1 MFDWIADPNIWAS
14 LLTLTFLEIVLG
26 IDNII
31 FLSIIT
37 ERVAEN
43 RRILAQRLGLGLA
56 LFGRIA
62 LLAGLVWLTK
72 LTQPLFEV
80 FSLEVSWRDIILMA
94 GGLFLLAKA
103 TSEIHHSVEGAE
115 AQAGGGKAASF
126 AVAIVQILAIDL
138 VFSLDSVITAVG
150 MTDNLPIMV
159 TAVVIAIG
167 VMMFAATPISN
178 FIRHHPTTK
187 MLALAFLLLIGV
199 ALVADALHFHV
210 PRGYLYF
217 AIAFSLLV
225 ELLNL
230 AAFRRR
236 KKAAEGK
243 VAAD

>member
-1 MFDWIADPNIWAS
+1 MLDWIANPDIWAS

-37 ERVAEN
+37 ERVAEH
-43 RRILAQRLGLGLA
+43 RRLLAQRLGLALA

-72 LTQPLFEV
+72 LTAPLFEV
-80 FSLEVSWRDIILMA
+80 FELAVSWRDIILMA

-103 TSEIHHSVEGAE
+103 TSEIHHTVEGAGPE
-115 AQAGGGKAASF
+115 AGGKQAVTSF
-126 AVAIVQILAIDL
+126 AMAIVQILAIDL

-150 MTDNLPIMV
+150 MTDHLPVMV
-159 TAVVIAIG
+159 AAVVVAIA
-167 VMMFAATPISN
+167 VMMFAATPISG
-178 FIRHHPTTK
+178 FIRRHPTTK
-187 MLALAFLLLIGV
+187 MLALSFLLLIGV

-217 AIAFSLLV
+217 AIAFSLMV

-230 AAFRRR
+230 AASRKR
-236 KKAAEGK
+236 KKAAR
-243 VAAD
+243 